1 MSTDAHTLKP
11 VDLRSILTFTVKL
24 ARTAGTL
31 ILEGSQAIQSTSDV
45 NEKKNSVDLVTEYDV
60 AVEELVKS
68 EIAKA
73 YPSFKFIGE
82 ESYSSGTRNELT
94 DEPTF
99 CVDPIDG
106 TTNFVHGFP
115 FACISLGLIYQKR
128 PVLGVIYNPF
138 LDHLYTGIEGQGS
151 FLTRGNNQPL
161 KLPLTNPKP
170 LPSLQ
175 KALLAIEW
183 GSDRGKK
190 TLVPKSD
197 SFLRLA
203 GDPADGIAGGRMAHS
218 IRSLGSAALNISMV
232 AQGGLDL
239 YWEIGCWPWDVCAG
253 IVIAQEAGGVV
264 VGSHTALATATLA
277 GSSIDPFK
285 VTPNVLTG
293 RKYLIIRAIPDTPNE
308 TGREAQLRIA
318 KDFYQTVEDGEPK

>member
-1 MSTDAHTLKP
+1 MSADTQTLKL

-31 ILEGSQAIQSTSDV
+31 ILEGSQAIQTTSDV

-138 LDHLYTGIEGQGS
+138 LDHLYTGIESQGS
-151 FLTRGNNQPL
+151 FLTRGNSQPL

-253 IVIAQEAGGVV
+253 IVIAQEAGGAV
-264 VGSHTALATATLA
+264 VGSHAALAAATSA

-285 VTPNVLTG
+285 VTPDVLTG
-293 RKYLIIRAIPDTPNE
+293 RKYLIIRAIPDTLNE

-318 KDFYQTVEDGEPK
+318 RDFYQTVEDGEPK